1 VSIAGDTYEVY
12 TYELVQILAAASGWV
27 ANFRSADGEARSEPV
42 VMWALAAVTE
52 VTRQRGRP
60 GTVPVIVG
68 SVSLGK
74 QVVGLVM
81 DDELGLVVADV
92 VAGGGYSRAEKSAP

>member
-1 VSIAGDTYEVY
+1 MSIAGDTYKVY
-12 TYELVQILAAASGWV
+12 TYELVQILAASGWV

-52 VTRQRGRP
+52 VTRQRGCIP

>member
-1 VSIAGDTYEVY
+1 
-12 TYELVQILAAASGWV
+12 
-27 ANFRSADGEARSEPV
+27 
-42 VMWALAAVTE
+42 
-52 VTRQRGRP
+52 
-60 GTVPVIVG
+60 
-68 SVSLGK
+68 VSLGK